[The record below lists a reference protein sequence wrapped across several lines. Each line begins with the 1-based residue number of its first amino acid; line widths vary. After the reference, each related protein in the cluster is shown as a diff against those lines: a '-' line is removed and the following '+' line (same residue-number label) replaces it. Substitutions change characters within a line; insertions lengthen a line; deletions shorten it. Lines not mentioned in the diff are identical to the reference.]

1 MDTITYAS
9 YGAFRAII
17 AQNEQIVPISEPQ
30 FRPLDLPYINAVS
43 WAEPSNIFSDENNKT
58 EKEGAQNLWW

>member
-9 YGAFRAII
+9 YGAFLAII

-43 WAEPSNIFSDENNKT
+43 
-58 EKEGAQNLWW
+58 